1 VKQEVLAMRT
11 VWCVRVYLA
20 AALGAAGSA
29 AAAENQPYAGQET
42 RAVKALAPETVEGL
56 LAGAGLGYAKAAE
69 LNGWP
74 GPLHALELR
83 DELALTEEQVATLE
97 ALRADM
103 LARTVPLGQ
112 DLLAAERAL
121 DDLFAKGDPSP
132 EAVLAATGRIAAID
146 ARLRAAHLVT
156 HLSTAPVLTSHQTML
171 YGRARGY
178 GDGHADHVGGHGG

>member
-1 VKQEVLAMRT
+1 MRT
-11 VWCVRVYLA
+11 VGWVGVFLA
-20 AALGAAGSA
+20 VCLGTAGSG

-42 RAVKALAPETVEGL
+42 RAVKALAPETVDGL

-103 LARTVPLGQ
+103 IARTVPLGR
-112 DLLAAERAL
+112 DLLAAEQAL

-132 EAVLAATGRIAAID
+132 QAVAAATARIAAIEG
-146 ARLRAAHLVT
+146 RLRAAHLVT
-156 HLSTAPVLTSHQTML
+156 HLSAAPVLTPHQAML
-171 YGRARGY
+171 YSRARGY
-178 GDGHADHVGGHGG
+178 GDGHAGHDGGHGG